1 MPSGEPRLVLL
12 HVSDLHFCDPEA
24 GGHYWNT
31 EATELAVAPHNR
43 RGLLGSLLYDLRH
56 EKLAPDLVIVSGDL
70 LDRGN
75 RKGVEPALAFLRGL
89 AEGLGLPKERVIIVP
104 GNHDVLRSGTPD
116 ERYAL
121 YDEMRSALYGAS
133 RPPFAKGTPAHRR
146 VDHHVFEKDLRAEVV
161 AWNSCEELEASEKQ
175 EHGSVGIG
183 QRDFAEEL
191 LGKTTSKDLF
201 RIAVLHHHLES
212 PAGVLRTDYSVIP
225 DAGGMRRWLAREKF
239 HLALHGHQHVDWHDV
254 REIDGWLLAIA
265 AAASAGVASYGRN
278 EWSLPIAYQ
287 VIVIESETRGRRIR
301 REYDPQTMEWNDAG
315 RGEDVQMLRF
325 GPADVALASSPTKNP
340 AVEEPPPSLARR
352 GRIEVKIQ
360 HVERAIASQREALRV
375 QLACLAAAVLAA
387 LAMALF
393 LTQLRSTLFS
403 VAGGLSLLCAGSIAL
418 PWRLAAYRE
427 AIDKLQFLRD
437 GYVRCAAH
445 EDDELAKML
454 DERFYRLI

>member
-12 HVSDLHFCDPEA
+12 HISDLHFCDPEA

-75 RKGVEPALAFLRGL
+75 RQGVPAALAFLRAL

-104 GNHDVLRSGTPD
+104 GNHDVLRSGTVD

-121 YDEMRSALYGAS
+121 YDELRSGLYGAS
-133 RPPFAKGTPAHRR
+133 RPLFAKGTPAHLR

-161 AWNSCEELEASEKQ
+161 AWNSCEELEASEHQ

-183 QRDFAEEL
+183 QRDFGEEL
-191 LGKTTSKDLF
+191 LGKTAGKDLF
-201 RIAVLHHHLES
+201 RVAVLHHHLES

-225 DAGGMRRWLAREKF
+225 DAGSMRRFLAREKF
-239 HLALHGHQHVDWHDV
+239 HIALHGHQHVDWHEV
-254 REIDGWLLAIA
+254 REIDGWFLAIA
-265 AAASAGVASYGRN
+265 AAASAGVSAYGRK

-287 VIVIESETRGRRIR
+287 IIVVESETRGRRIR

-325 GPADVALASSPTKNP
+325 GPAEALQSKPA
-340 AVEEPPPSLARR
+340 AVEEAPPSLTRR

-375 QLACLAAAVLAA
+375 QLACVAGAVLAA

-403 VAGGLSLLCAGSIAL
+403 VAGGLSLLCAGCIAL

-427 AIDKLQFLRD
+427 AIDKLKFLRD
-437 GYVRCAAH
+437 GYTRCVAH
-445 EDDELAKML
+445 RDEELAKML